1 MSEQP
6 PFAQATPEHRWLQQ
20 LAGTWKFVGECKTPE
35 GGTSTQEGTQTIRML
50 GDLWILAEAEEQMA
64 PEAMKSIITL
74 GYDPA
79 KGKFVGSFIA
89 TVTSSFWLY
98 EGTLDADKK
107 ILPLD
112 SEGPRMDGK
121 PGYAKYQDEIEIV
134 SKDEYVFRG
143 RLLQDD
149 GSWIEFMTS
158 RYTRTS

>member
-35 GGTSTQEGTQTIRML
+35 VTSKQEGTQTIRRL
-50 GDLWILAEAEEQMA
+50 GDLWILAEAETQMDS
-64 PEAMKSIITL
+64 EAMTSIITL
-74 GYDPA
+74 GYDPD

-89 TVTSSFWLY
+89 TMMSSFWLY

-134 SKDEYVFRG
+134 SKDEYIFRG
-143 RLLQDD
+143 RMRQDD
-149 GSWIEFMTS
+149 GTWIEFMTT